1 MGRRSSEP
9 RLLEAQSVVFVDVVS
24 LVFYGRTSGVLRF
37 KVNLNKR
44 LSALSTLQTPPFQMS
59 VTVNVLGSDVEG
71 RGGAEGKES
80 GGDGT
85 RTWGGYLVVI
95 ELGTESG
102 TKDF

>member
-1 MGRRSSEP
+1 
-9 RLLEAQSVVFVDVVS
+9 
-24 LVFYGRTSGVLRF
+24 
-37 KVNLNKR
+37 
-44 LSALSTLQTPPFQMS
+44 MS